1 MEQKKKR
8 EIKLSKGNNEKK
20 IIKMNTMEK
29 KKRKRRKQCKTI
41 NTLRPIDS
49 DSVRL
54 L

>member
-29 KKRKRRKQCKTI
+29 KKTKEKETMQNHKHFETY
-41 NTLRPIDS
+41 
-49 DSVRL
+49 
-54 L
+54 